1 MLAIKINK
9 KDYKMLEIEDITFD
23 VFLKFDQCKTA
34 KEQLDLLLNTDTS
47 DIPDTCA
54 KEIERILGL
63 IDGIEANIME
73 FISGCG
79 NPEEHIEVKIFD
91 QVIKFN
97 KDLGKLAYWPMTKIK
112 SMIKAMGKEPFNKYD
127 HYKSFVGHYLY
138 AKINKYDE
146 YMAEQFCE
154 DVVTK
159 MPFKTV
165 LMLGDFF
172 LYMQRHL
179 WMPKSECLQLNRT
192 MKKKLRE
199 LRTLQSL
206 AS

>member
-34 KEQLDLLLNTDTS
+34 KDQLDLLLNTDTS
-47 DIPDTCA
+47 DIPDSCA
-54 KEIERILGL
+54 KEIEKILGL

-97 KDLGKLAYWPMTKIK
+97 KDLGKLAYWPMTKVK
-112 SMIKAMGKEPFNKYD
+112 AMIKAMGNEPFNKYD
-127 HYKSFVGHYLY
+127 HYKSFVGHYLF
-138 AKINKYDE
+138 AKIGTYDE
-146 YMAEQFCE
+146 YLAEQFCD
-154 DVVTK
+154 DVVST

-165 LMLGDFF
+165 LSLGDFF

-179 WMPKSECLQLNRT
+179 WMPKRECSHLNRMIT
-192 MKKKLRE
+192 KKQRE
-199 LRTLQSL
+199 LQNLRNTGS
-206 AS
+206 

>member
-127 HYKSFVGHYLY
+127 HYKSFVGHYLFS
-138 AKINKYDE
+138 KISTYNE
-146 YMAEQFCE
+146 YKAEDFSNE
-154 DVVTK
+154 VVGL

-165 LMLGDFF
+165 IRLGDFF

-179 WMPKSECLQLNRT
+179 WMPRSECLQLSRM